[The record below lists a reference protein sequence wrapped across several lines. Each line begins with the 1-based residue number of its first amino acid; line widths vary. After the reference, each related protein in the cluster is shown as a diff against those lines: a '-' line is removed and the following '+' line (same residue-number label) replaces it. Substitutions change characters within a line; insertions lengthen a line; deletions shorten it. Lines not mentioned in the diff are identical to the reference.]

1 LSQLNTPKS
10 KFSAERRF
18 ISPEDRDMGQR
29 QKIEDEGK
37 GEGNQGEGGELFIL
51 KWNKELPLD
60 RRERW
65 PIGKWQFI
73 EAK

>member
-1 LSQLNTPKS
+1 
-10 KFSAERRF
+10 
-18 ISPEDRDMGQR
+18 MGQR

-51 KWNKELPLD
+51 KWYKELPLD